1 MKLKLIFLSFIALF
15 TFSSCDKCKD
25 CELKYEF
32 INDDDAQAL
41 YELAAAF
48 EGYNSFDEMWN
59 ADDSIQALSREYC
72 DDDLSNVEA
81 ENEQHDI
88 DSNQVNEIRFYYE
101 CK

>member
-1 MKLKLIFLSFIALF
+1 MKLELIFLSFIIAF
-15 TFSSCDKCKD
+15 IFSSCEKCKD

-32 INDDDAQAL
+32 INNDDAQAL

-48 EGYNSFDEMWN
+48 EGYN
-59 ADDSIQALSREYC
+59 C
-72 DDDLSNVEA
+72 DDDLSNAQA
-81 ENEQHDI
+81 ESEQHDI

>member
-1 MKLKLIFLSFIALF
+1 
-15 TFSSCDKCKD
+15 
-25 CELKYEF
+25 
-32 INDDDAQAL
+32 
-41 YELAAAF
+41 
-48 EGYNSFDEMWN
+48 MWN

-72 DDDLSNVEA
+72 DDDLSNAEA